1 MKKSEKFERM
11 EIYSREK
18 ERKVLEKVLDGIDPG
33 WQARFLGNTKDI
45 WELRGKTRKEFER
58 GWYL

>member
-11 EIYSREK
+11 DIYSREK
-18 ERKVLEKVLDGIDPG
+18 ERKTLERVLNGIDPG

-45 WELRGKTRKEFER
+45 WELRVQTRKEFEK
-58 GWYL
+58 GWYV